1 MMSPLRAGDLLIR
14 ARLVQ
19 NSGAP
24 TQAQALDA
32 KLSAN
37 RTVNAA
43 DVAANSSGEDATS
56 GK

>member
-19 NSGAP
+19 NNGAP